1 MRAVG
6 LGIALAGY
14 GLVVIGAVNAFYNR
28 AMFGAKNLMKWGIM
42 DAFLGVGATLVIVGL
57 AMRR

>member
-1 MRAVG
+1 MRSAG

-28 AMFGAKNLMKWGIM
+28 ATGKNLMKWGVM
-42 DAFLGVGATLVIVGL
+42 DGFLGVGATFIVVGLVI
-57 AMRR
+57 RK